1 VTNDVAL
8 ETVQLFVA
16 LLAGAVAVAFLAR
29 RLSMPYSV
37 GLVVVGLV
45 VARLG
50 GGLQLEITPG
60 LVLAVLLPGLIFEAA
75 LRTEFEELRPSFLG
89 VVLLAVPGVVIGALL
104 VAVVL
109 SATTGLSFAGAFL
122 VGAMVAATDPA
133 AVIATFARMNAPRR
147 LATFV
152 EAESLLNDGTG
163 VVLFTIGLA
172 TLTGGSSFEQ
182 GVLMFVI
189 VVIGSVA
196 MGIVAGFL
204 ATRLI
209 SMTDEHLV
217 ELTISVVLAY
227 GTYLVADRLHL
238 SGIIA
243 TVLAGATLGSYGRT
257 HGLSREALT
266 RIDDVWEFIAYLLTA
281 LIFLLLGA
289 AISLDAVVASF
300 VPILWAIV
308 AVLVGRALVVYLLL
322 GGASGLAATFSRR
335 SAAARTLR
343 PIPVAWLHILFWA
356 GLRGAVAVALALS
369 LPADTPDRDL
379 LRGIT
384 FGVVLFTLLVQG
396 STAGALIQRVGTRR
410 LADSGATAEEP
421 ASLA

>member
-1 VTNDVAL
+1 MTGDVAL
-8 ETVQLFVA
+8 DAVRLFIA
-16 LLAGAVAVAFLAR
+16 LLAGAVVVALVAR
-29 RLSMPYSV
+29 RISLPYSV
-37 GLVVVGLV
+37 GLVIVGLLLTR
-45 VARLG
+45 VA
-50 GGLQLEITPG
+50 GGLNLEVTPN

-89 VVLLAVPGVVIGALL
+89 VVLLAVPGVVIGAVL

-109 SATTGLSFAGAFL
+109 SSATALSFEAAFL

-133 AVIATFARMNAPRR
+133 AVIATFARMNTPRR
-147 LATFV
+147 LTTFV

-172 TLTGGSSFEQ
+172 ALNGGATPEEGLLRFA
-182 GVLMFVI
+182 FV
-189 VVIGSVA
+189 VAASVA
-196 MGIVAGFL
+196 LGIVAGVV
-204 ATRLI
+204 ATRVMA
-209 SMTDEHLV
+209 MTDEHLV

-227 GTYLVADRLHL
+227 GSYLIADALHL

-266 RIDDVWEFIAYLLTA
+266 QIDHVWGFIAYLQTA
-281 LIFLLLGA
+281 FIFLLLGA
-289 AISLDAVVASF
+289 AISLNAVATAIVA
-300 VPILWAIV
+300 IGWAIA
-308 AVLVGRALVVYLLL
+308 AVLVGRAIVVYVLL
-322 GGASGLAATFSRR
+322 GGASALAATLSRR

-343 PIPVAWLHILFWA
+343 PVPVAWLHILFWA

-369 LPADTPDRDL
+369 LPADTPDRAVL
-379 LRGIT
+379 QGVT

-396 STAGALIQRVGTRR
+396 STAHALIQWLGVRR
-410 LADSGATAEEP
+410 LSEPSATLNEP
-421 ASLA
+421 ASPA

>member
-1 VTNDVAL
+1 MTNDVAL
-8 ETVQLFVA
+8 DAVRLFVA
-16 LLAGAVAVAFLAR
+16 LLGGAVAVALLAR
-29 RLSMPYSV
+29 RFAVPYSV
-37 GLVVVGLV
+37 GLVLVGL
-45 VARLG
+45 ALTRAT
-50 GGLQLEITPG
+50 GGLDLEITPG

-75 LRTEFEELRPSFLG
+75 LRTEFEDLRPSFLG
-89 VVLLAVPGVVIGALL
+89 VLLLAVPGVAIGAWL

-109 SATTGLSFAGAFL
+109 STTTSLSFAAAFL

-133 AVIATFARMNAPRR
+133 AVIATFARVSSPRR
-147 LATFV
+147 LTTFV

-172 TLTGGSSFEQ
+172 SLTGGASPGEGILTFAA
-182 GVLMFVI
+182 
-189 VVIGSVA
+189 VVIASVA
-196 MGIVAGFL
+196 LGIAAGVL
-204 ATRLI
+204 ATRVMA
-209 SMTDEHLV
+209 MTDEHLV

-227 GTYLVADRLHL
+227 GSYLLADWFHL

-266 RIDDVWEFIAYLLTA
+266 RIDDLWEFIAYLLTA

-289 AISLDAVVASF
+289 AISLDAVAAAI
-300 VPILWAIV
+300 VPIAWAIV

-322 GGASGLAATFSRR
+322 GGASGFVATLSRR

-343 PIPVAWLHILFWA
+343 PVPLAWLHILFWA

-379 LRGIT
+379 LQGIT

-396 STAGALIQRVGTRR
+396 STAGVLIQRLGVRR
-410 LADSGATAEEP
+410 LAEPSAAAEEP
-421 ASLA
+421 SSLV

>member
-1 VTNDVAL
+1 MTTDVAL
-8 ETVQLFVA
+8 ELVRLFVL
-16 LLAGAVAVAFLAR
+16 LLAGAVAVALLAR
-29 RLSMPYSV
+29 RLSLPYSV
-37 GLVVVGLV
+37 GLVIVGLIV
-45 VARLG
+45 TRLA
-50 GGLQLEITPG
+50 GGLRVEITPG

-89 VVLLAVPGVVIGALL
+89 VVLLAVPGVVLGAWL
-104 VAVVL
+104 VGVVL
-109 SATTGLSFAGAFL
+109 SATTELSFESAFL

-133 AVIATFARMNAPRR
+133 AVIATFARMSAPKR
-147 LATFV
+147 LTTFV

-172 TLTGGSSFEQ
+172 TLTGGASVEE
-182 GVLMFVI
+182 GVVRFAV

-196 MGIVAGFL
+196 MGIAAGVL

-209 SMTDEHLV
+209 AVTDEHLL

-227 GTYLVADRLHL
+227 GTYLLADWLHL

-257 HGLSREALT
+257 HGLSREALR

-289 AISLDAVVASF
+289 AISLDAVLAAI

-308 AVLVGRALVVYLLL
+308 AVLVGRAIVVYLLL
-322 GGASGLAATFSRR
+322 GGASGFAASLSRR
-335 SAAARTLR
+335 SSAPRTLR
-343 PIPVAWLHILFWA
+343 PIPLAWLHILFWA

-369 LPADTPDRDL
+369 LPAETPNRAL
-379 LRGIT
+379 LQGVT

-396 STAGALIQRVGTRR
+396 STAAPLIQRLGVRR
-410 LADSGATAEEP
+410 LADPSAPVEEP
-421 ASLA
+421 ASPA

>member
-1 VTNDVAL
+1 MTNDVAL
-8 ETVQLFVA
+8 DTVRLFVA

-37 GLVVVGLV
+37 GLVIVGLV
-45 VARLG
+45 VTRLA
-50 GGLQLEITPG
+50 GGLRIEITPG

-89 VVLLAVPGVVIGALL
+89 VVLLAVPGVLIGAWM
-104 VAVVL
+104 VGVVL
-109 SATTGLSFAGAFL
+109 SATTQLSFPGAFL

-133 AVIATFARMNAPRR
+133 AVIATFARTNAPRR

-172 TLTGGSSFEQ
+172 TLTGGSSYEQ
-182 GVLMFVI
+182 GVLMFGI

-196 MGIVAGFL
+196 LGIVAGVV

-209 SMTDEHLV
+209 ATTDEHLV

-227 GTYLVADRLHL
+227 GTYLVADLLHL

-257 HGLSREALT
+257 HGLSRQALQT
-266 RIDDVWEFIAYLLTA
+266 IDTVWEFIAFLLTA

-289 AISLDAVVASF
+289 AISLDAVARSVG
-300 VPILWAIV
+300 PIAWAV
-308 AVLVGRALVVYLLL
+308 GAVLVARALVVYIVV
-322 GGASGLAATFSRR
+322 GGASRLASSLSSR
-335 SAAARTLR
+335 SPAARSLR
-343 PIPVAWLHILFWA
+343 PVPVAWLHILFWA

-369 LPADTPDRDL
+369 LPPDVPDRDL
-379 LRGIT
+379 LQGIT

-396 STAGALIQRVGTRR
+396 STAGVLMGRLGLRR
-410 LADSGATAEEP
+410 ITEPSASAEEP

>member
-1 VTNDVAL
+1 MTNDVAL
-8 ETVQLFVA
+8 DTVRLFVA

-37 GLVVVGLV
+37 GLVIVGLV
-45 VARLG
+45 VTRLA
-50 GGLQLEITPG
+50 GGLRIEITPG

-89 VVLLAVPGVVIGALL
+89 VVLLAVPGVLIGAWL
-104 VAVVL
+104 VGVVL
-109 SATTGLSFAGAFL
+109 SATTQLSFPGAFL

-133 AVIATFARMNAPRR
+133 AVIATFARTNAPRR

-172 TLTGGSSFEQ
+172 TLTGGSSYEQ
-182 GVLMFVI
+182 GVLMFGV

-196 MGIVAGFL
+196 MGIAAGFL

-209 SMTDEHLV
+209 ATTDEHLV

-227 GTYLVADRLHL
+227 GTYLVADLLHL

-300 VPILWAIV
+300 IPILWAII
-308 AVLVGRALVVYLLL
+308 AVLVGRGIVVYLLL
-322 GGASGLAATFSRR
+322 GGASSLAATLSRR

-343 PIPVAWLHILFWA
+343 PIPRAWLHILFWA

-369 LPADTPDRDL
+369 LPADTPDREL
-379 LRGIT
+379 LQGIT

-396 STAGALIQRVGTRR
+396 STAGALIQRLGVRR
-410 LADSGATAEEP
+410 LADSQSTAEEP

>member
-1 VTNDVAL
+1 MTNDVAL
-8 ETVQLFVA
+8 ESVRLFVA

-37 GLVVVGLV
+37 GLVLVGLV
-45 VARLG
+45 VTRLG

-75 LRTEFEELRPSFLG
+75 LRTPFEELRPSFLG
-89 VVLLAVPGVVIGALL
+89 VLLLAVPGVVLGAWL
-104 VAVVL
+104 VGVVL
-109 SATTGLSFAGAFL
+109 SATTHLSFGSAFL

-133 AVIATFARMNAPRR
+133 AVIATFARMKAPRR

-172 TLTGGSSFEQ
+172 ALTGGSSFEQ
-182 GVLMFVI
+182 GVLLFVI

-196 MGIVAGFL
+196 LGIAAGFL

-209 SMTDEHLV
+209 ALTDEHLV

-227 GTYLVADRLHL
+227 GTYLVADAVHL

-243 TVLAGATLGSYGRT
+243 AVLAGATLGSYGRT
-257 HGLSREALT
+257 HGLSREALD
-266 RIDDVWEFIAYLLTA
+266 RIDDLWEFIAYLLTA
-281 LIFLLLGA
+281 LIFLLLGT
-289 AISLDAVVASF
+289 AISLDAVAASL

-308 AVLVGRALVVYLLL
+308 AVLVARALVVYLLL
-322 GGASGLAATFSRR
+322 GGASGLAARLSRR
-335 SAAARTLR
+335 SAAAETLR
-343 PIPVAWLHILFWA
+343 PVPLAWLHILFWA

-369 LPADTPDRDL
+369 IPADTPDHEL
-379 LRGIT
+379 LQGVT
-384 FGVVLFTLLVQG
+384 FGVVLFTLIVQG
-396 STAGALIQRVGTRR
+396 STAGVLIERLGIRR
-410 LADSGATAEEP
+410 LTESTTTTEEP

>member
-1 VTNDVAL
+1 MTTDVAL
-8 ETVQLFVA
+8 ETVRLFVA
-16 LLAGAVAVAFLAR
+16 LLAGAVAVALLVR
-29 RLSMPYSV
+29 RLWLPYSV
-37 GLVVVGLV
+37 GLVLVGLIV
-45 VARLG
+45 TRLA
-50 GGLQLEITPG
+50 GGLQVEITPG

-89 VVLLAVPGVVIGALL
+89 VVLLAVPGVVLGAWL
-104 VAVVL
+104 VGVVL
-109 SATTGLSFAGAFL
+109 SATTQLSFAAAFL

-172 TLTGGSSFEQ
+172 TLTSGATPEE
-182 GVLMFVI
+182 GVLRFV
-189 VVIGSVA
+189 VVVVGSVA
-196 MGIVAGFL
+196 MGIVAGVL

-209 SMTDEHLV
+209 AMTDEHLV

-227 GTYLVADRLHL
+227 GSYLLADWLHL

-257 HGLSREALT
+257 HGLSREALS

-289 AISLDAVVASF
+289 AISLESVAAAS

-308 AVLVGRALVVYLLL
+308 AVLVARALVVYLLL
-322 GGASGLAATFSRR
+322 GGASAVAATLSRR
-335 SAAARTLR
+335 PPAARPLR
-343 PIPVAWLHILFWA
+343 PIPLPWLHILFWA

-379 LRGIT
+379 LQGIT

-396 STAGALIQRVGTRR
+396 STASALIQRLGVPAPVGPTTNGRGADV
-410 LADSGATAEEP
+410 LA
-421 ASLA
+421 

>member
-1 VTNDVAL
+1 MTNDVAL
-8 ETVQLFVA
+8 ETARLFVA
-16 LLAGAVAVAFLAR
+16 LLAGAVAVAILAR
-29 RLSMPYSV
+29 RLSLPYSV
-37 GLVVVGLV
+37 GLVVVGLIV
-45 VARLG
+45 TRLS

-89 VVLLAVPGVVIGALL
+89 VVLLAVPGVVLGAWL
-104 VAVVL
+104 VGVVL
-109 SATTGLSFAGAFL
+109 SATTPLSFGAAFL

-172 TLTGGSSFEQ
+172 TLTGGSSVEQ
-182 GVLMFVI
+182 GVLMFVV
-189 VVIGSVA
+189 VVIGSIA
-196 MGIVAGFL
+196 LGIAAGYL

-209 SMTDEHLV
+209 ATSDEHLL

-227 GTYLVADRLHL
+227 GTYLVADWLHL

-322 GGASGLAATFSRR
+322 GGVSGLAATLSRR
-335 SAAARTLR
+335 SSASRTLR
-343 PIPVAWLHILFWA
+343 PVPLPWLHILFWA

-369 LPADTPDRDL
+369 LPAGTPDRDL
-379 LRGIT
+379 LQGIT

-396 STAGALIQRVGTRR
+396 STASPLIQRLGVRR
-410 LADSGATAEEP
+410 LADAPASAEGP

>member
-1 VTNDVAL
+1 MTTDVAL
-8 ETVQLFVA
+8 ETVRLFVA
-16 LLAGAVAVAFLAR
+16 LLAGAVAVALLVR
-29 RLSMPYSV
+29 RLWLPYSV
-37 GLVVVGLV
+37 GLVLVGLIV
-45 VARLG
+45 TRLA
-50 GGLQLEITPG
+50 GGLQVEITPG

-89 VVLLAVPGVVIGALL
+89 VVLLAVPGVVLGAWL
-104 VAVVL
+104 VGVVL
-109 SATTGLSFAGAFL
+109 SATTQLSFAAAFL

-172 TLTGGSSFEQ
+172 TLTSGATPEE
-182 GVLMFVI
+182 GVLRFV
-189 VVIGSVA
+189 VVVVGSVA
-196 MGIVAGFL
+196 MGIVAGVL

-209 SMTDEHLV
+209 AMTDEHLV

-227 GTYLVADRLHL
+227 GSYLLADWLHL

-257 HGLSREALT
+257 HGLSREALS

-289 AISLDAVVASF
+289 AISLESVAAAF

-308 AVLVGRALVVYLLL
+308 AVLVARALVVYLLL
-322 GGASGLAATFSRR
+322 GGASAVAATLSRR
-335 SAAARTLR
+335 PPAARPLR
-343 PIPVAWLHILFWA
+343 PIPLPWLHILFWA

-379 LRGIT
+379 LQGIT

-396 STAGALIQRVGTRR
+396 STASALIQRLGVRR
-410 LADSGATAEEP
+410 LSDQPPTAEEP
-421 ASLA
+421 TS

>member
-1 VTNDVAL
+1 MTSDVAL
-8 ETVQLFVA
+8 DAVRLFVA
-16 LLAGAVAVAFLAR
+16 LLAGAVIVALLAR

-37 GLVVVGLV
+37 GLVIVGLV
-45 VARLG
+45 LTRAT
-50 GGLQLEITPG
+50 GGLELEITPG

-89 VVLLAVPGVVIGALL
+89 VVLLAVPGVAIGAAL
-104 VAVVL
+104 VGLVL
-109 SATTGLSFAGAFL
+109 SATTALSFPAAFL

-133 AVIATFARMNAPRR
+133 AVIATFSRMSTPRR

-152 EAESLLNDGTG
+152 EAESVLNDGTG

-172 TLTGGSSFEQ
+172 TLTEGASPGE
-182 GVLMFVI
+182 GVLRFV
-189 VVIGSVA
+189 VVVAGSVA
-196 MGIVAGFL
+196 LGLAAGL
-204 ATRLI
+204 VATRLI
-209 SMTDEHLV
+209 AMTDEHLV

-227 GTYLVADRLHL
+227 GTYLLADWVHL

-257 HGLSREALT
+257 HGLSREALS

-289 AISLDAVVASF
+289 AISLDSVAAAI
-300 VPILWAIV
+300 VPIAWAIV
-308 AVLVGRALVVYLLL
+308 AVLVARALVVYVLL
-322 GGASGLAATFSRR
+322 GGASEVAAGISRR
-335 SAAARTLR
+335 SAAPRSLR
-343 PIPVAWLHILFWA
+343 PVPLAWLHILFWA

-369 LPADTPDRDL
+369 LPANTPDRDL
-379 LRGIT
+379 LQGIT

-396 STAGALIQRVGTRR
+396 STASVLIQRLGVRR
-410 LADSGATAEEP
+410 LAEPVGAEEP
-421 ASLA
+421 TTLA

>member
-1 VTNDVAL
+1 MTNEAAL
-8 ETVQLFVA
+8 ETVRLFVA
-16 LLAGAVAVAFLAR
+16 LLAGAVAVAMLAR
-29 RLSMPYSV
+29 RLSLPYSV
-37 GLVVVGLV
+37 GLVLVGLLLT
-45 VARLG
+45 RLSG
-50 GGLQLEITPG
+50 ELRIEITPA

-89 VVLLAVPGVVIGALL
+89 VVLLAVPGVVLGAWL
-104 VAVVL
+104 VGLIL
-109 SATTGLSFAGAFL
+109 SATTPLTFPAAFL

-133 AVIATFARMNAPRR
+133 AVIATFARMNSPRR

-172 TLTGGSSFEQ
+172 ALTGDASAGEGALRFAVVVLGSAAL
-182 GVLMFVI
+182 GV
-189 VVIGSVA
+189 A
-196 MGIVAGFL
+196 AGVL
-204 ATRLI
+204 ATRLMSLI
-209 SMTDEHLV
+209 DDHLI

-227 GTYLVADRLHL
+227 GTYLLADWLHL
-238 SGIIA
+238 SGIIG

-257 HGLSREALT
+257 HGLSREALS

-289 AISLDAVVASF
+289 AISLDAVVAAI

-308 AVLVGRALVVYLLL
+308 AVLVARALVVYLLL
-322 GGASGLAATFSRR
+322 GGVATAISRLSRR
-335 SAAARTLR
+335 SEPPRSLR
-343 PIPVAWLHILFWA
+343 PIPTAWLHILFWA

-369 LPADTPDRDL
+369 LPADTPDRNL
-379 LRGIT
+379 LQGIT

-396 STAGALIQRVGTRR
+396 STAGLLIQRLGVRR
-410 LADSGATAEEP
+410 LAEP
-421 ASLA
+421 TPP

>member
-1 VTNDVAL
+1 MTNDVAL
-8 ETVQLFVA
+8 EAVRLFIA
-16 LLAGAVAVAFLAR
+16 LLAGAVAVALLAR
-29 RLSMPYSV
+29 RVSLPYSV
-37 GLVVVGLV
+37 GLVIVGLAV
-45 VARLG
+45 TRVT
-50 GGLQLEITPG
+50 GGLDLAITPN

-89 VVLLAVPGVVIGALL
+89 VVLLAVPGVVIGAWL
-104 VAVVL
+104 VAAVL
-109 SATTGLSFAGAFL
+109 SATTALSFGAAFV

-133 AVIATFARMNAPRR
+133 AVIATFARMNTPRR
-147 LATFV
+147 LTTFV

-172 TLTGGSSFEQ
+172 ALTGNATPEEG
-182 GVLMFVI
+182 LLRFVV
-189 VVIGSVA
+189 VVIASAALGA
-196 MGIVAGFL
+196 IAGVL
-204 ATRLI
+204 ATRI
-209 SMTDEHLV
+209 MAMSDEHLV

-227 GTYLVADRLHL
+227 GSYLVADALQL

-257 HGLSREALT
+257 HGLSREALE
-266 RIDDVWEFIAYLLTA
+266 RIDGVWEFLAYLLTA
-281 LIFLLLGA
+281 FIFLLLGA
-289 AISLDAVVASF
+289 AISLDAVAAAVA
-300 VPILWAIV
+300 PIGWAIV
-308 AVLVGRALVVYLLL
+308 AVLVGRAIVVYLLL
-322 GGASGLAATFSRR
+322 GGASAFAATLSRR

-343 PIPVAWLHILFWA
+343 PIPLAWLHILFWA

-379 LRGIT
+379 LQGIT

-396 STAGALIQRVGTRR
+396 STAHALIQWLGVRR
-410 LADSGATAEEP
+410 LSEPSATAEEP

>member
-1 VTNDVAL
+1 MTTDVAL
-8 ETVQLFVA
+8 ETVRLFVA
-16 LLAGAVAVAFLAR
+16 LLAGAVAVALLVR
-29 RLSMPYSV
+29 RLWLPYSV
-37 GLVVVGLV
+37 GLVLVGLIV
-45 VARLG
+45 TRLA
-50 GGLQLEITPG
+50 GGLQVEITPG

-89 VVLLAVPGVVIGALL
+89 VALLAVPGVVLGAWL
-104 VAVVL
+104 VGVVL
-109 SATTGLSFAGAFL
+109 SATTQLSFAAAFL

-172 TLTGGSSFEQ
+172 TLTGGATPEE
-182 GVLMFVI
+182 GVLRFVL
-189 VVIGSVA
+189 VVAGSVA
-196 MGIVAGFL
+196 MGIVAGVL

-209 SMTDEHLV
+209 AMTDEHLV

-227 GTYLVADRLHL
+227 GSYLLADWLHL

-257 HGLSREALT
+257 HGLSREALN

-289 AISLDAVVASF
+289 AISLESVVAAF

-308 AVLVGRALVVYLLL
+308 AVLVARALVVYLLL
-322 GGASGLAATFSRR
+322 GGASAVAATLSRR
-335 SAAARTLR
+335 PPAARPMR
-343 PIPVAWLHILFWA
+343 PIPLPWLHILYWA

-379 LRGIT
+379 LQGIT

-396 STAGALIQRVGTRR
+396 STAPALIQRLGVRR
-410 LADSGATAEEP
+410 LADHTPAAEEP
-421 ASLA
+421 VS

>member
-1 VTNDVAL
+1 MTTDVAL
-8 ETVQLFVA
+8 ESVRLFVA

-29 RLSMPYSV
+29 RLSLPYSV
-37 GLVVVGLV
+37 GLVIVGLLV
-45 VARLG
+45 TRLS
-50 GGLQLEITPG
+50 GGLHIEITPG

-75 LRTEFEELRPSFLG
+75 LRTKFEELRPSFLG
-89 VVLLAVPGVVIGALL
+89 VVLLAVPGVLLGAWL
-104 VAVVL
+104 VGVVL
-109 SATTGLSFAGAFL
+109 SATTQLSFAAAFL

-147 LATFV
+147 LSTFV

-172 TLTGGSSFEQ
+172 TLSGGASPEQ
-182 GVLMFVI
+182 GFVQFVV
-189 VVIGSVA
+189 VVIGSVVL
-196 MGIVAGFL
+196 GIAAGVL

-209 SMTDEHLV
+209 AMTDEHLV

-227 GTYLVADRLHL
+227 GSYLLADWLYL

-257 HGLSREALT
+257 HGLSPEALS

-289 AISLDAVVASF
+289 AISLDAVVAAF

-308 AVLVGRALVVYLLL
+308 AVLIGRALVVYVLL
-322 GGASGLAATFSRR
+322 GGASGFAATLSRR
-335 SAAARTLR
+335 SPPAQTLR
-343 PIPVAWLHILFWA
+343 PVPLAWLHILFWA

-369 LPADTPDRDL
+369 LPPDLPDRDL
-379 LRGIT
+379 LQGVT
-384 FGVVLFTLLVQG
+384 FGVVLFTLFVQG
-396 STAGALIQRVGTRR
+396 STAAALVRRLGVRR
-410 LADSGATAEEP
+410 LAGTGTSEEP
-421 ASLA
+421 ASLG

>member
-1 VTNDVAL
+1 
-8 ETVQLFVA
+8 
-16 LLAGAVAVAFLAR
+16 
-29 RLSMPYSV
+29 
-37 GLVVVGLV
+37 
-45 VARLG
+45 
-50 GGLQLEITPG
+50 
-60 LVLAVLLPGLIFEAA
+60 
-75 LRTEFEELRPSFLG
+75 
-89 VVLLAVPGVVIGALL
+89 
-104 VAVVL
+104 VL
-109 SATTGLSFAGAFL
+109 SATTQLSFAAAFL

-172 TLTGGSSFEQ
+172 TLTGGATPEE
-182 GVLMFVI
+182 GVLRFVL
-189 VVIGSVA
+189 VVAGSVA
-196 MGIVAGFL
+196 MGIVAGVL

-209 SMTDEHLV
+209 AMTDEHLV

-227 GTYLVADRLHL
+227 GSYLLADWLHL

-257 HGLSREALT
+257 HGLSREALN

-289 AISLDAVVASF
+289 AISLESVVAAF

-308 AVLVGRALVVYLLL
+308 AVLVARALVVYLLL
-322 GGASGLAATFSRR
+322 GGASAVAATLSRR
-335 SAAARTLR
+335 PPAARPMR
-343 PIPVAWLHILFWA
+343 PIPLPWLHILYWA

-379 LRGIT
+379 LQGIT

-396 STAGALIQRVGTRR
+396 STAPALIQRLGVRR
-410 LADSGATAEEP
+410 LADHTPAAEEP
-421 ASLA
+421 VS